1 MARKKQ
7 SKKSKI
13 GRRLRKRIKLK
24 SKALKTELPKEAKVK
39 KRTKPSSPSV
49 KKIKLKKSVSSLP
62 VYSKE
67 PLHKTKI
74 RVIGIGG
81 GGGFVVSEIASRIKK
96 ASFVVANTDIQALK
110 KLDKRAKPF
119 QFGQEL
125 TYGLGTGMN
134 SELGKIAAKEEK
146 EKIKKLL
153 EGQDLCILLACLG
166 GGAGSGAAPIFAK
179 ISRDLGNLTYG
190 IFTLPFKFEG
200 EKKAQIARE
209 SLKKIKPYL
218 NALSVI
224 PNERIFQIID
234 KDTPLRAALSVI
246 NKNLA
251 ESLEG
256 LIEMIYDS
264 GLINIDFADLKTI
277 FEGQGKITYL
287 NTVEVSGPDRREE
300 AIKKVISNPLYPYT
314 IRGAKGVLFN
324 IAGEKNLAMNEI
336 SQISKTISDLVNKEA
351 KIIFG
356 ISQLSFL
363 SMEGGKD
370 KKGRDKIKITLLATG
385 CRAKIFPQ
393 KPRKLRLKTSHLKL
407 KPKKVRKKAKP
418 SFSKTS
424 SKKKSA
430 AIPLAIKKPLKLLK
444 KRRIKTLKIKP
455 STRAELGAGP
465 VPHQK
470 LRFGA
475 GVKPKKVKTKHRQ
488 KNEKVYLSEIPGQRK
503 KIEEKVEV
511 KPVKNYKDI
520 EKTQKEQI
528 SKEIKVRRSAL
539 QIKKEIEE
547 AEQDLLDQ
555 EKKWETPAFLRK
567 KLAKNE

>member
-1 MARKKQ
+1 MARKKPV
-7 SKKSKI
+7 KKSKTR
-13 GRRLRKRIKLK
+13 RRLRKKN
-24 SKALKTELPKEAKVK
+24 
-39 KRTKPSSPSV
+39 
-49 KKIKLKKSVSSLP
+49 KLKKPVSSLP
-62 VYSKE
+62 VYSKG

-81 GGGFVVSEIASRIKK
+81 GGGFIVSEIASRIKK

-110 KLDKRAKPF
+110 KIDKRVKIF
-119 QFGQEL
+119 QFGQNF
-125 TYGLGTGMN
+125 TFGLGTGMN

-153 EGQDLCILLACLG
+153 ENQDLCILVACLG
-166 GGAGSGAAPIFAK
+166 GGTGSGAAPIFAK
-179 ISRDLGNLTYG
+179 TSRDLGNITYG

-200 EKKAQIARE
+200 EKKEKAARE

-234 KDTPLRAALSVI
+234 KETPLRAALSVI
-246 NKNLA
+246 NKSLA

-256 LIEMIYDS
+256 LIEMIYGS

-287 NTVEVSGPDRREE
+287 NTVEVSGSDRREE
-300 AIKKVISNPLYPYT
+300 AIKKVISNPLYPYS

-356 ISQLSFL
+356 ISQLPFL
-363 SMEGGKD
+363 SMKGGKD

-385 CRAKIFPQ
+385 CGTKIFSQ
-393 KPRKLRLKTSHLKL
+393 
-407 KPKKVRKKAKP
+407 KPKKPRRKIAP
-418 SFSKTS
+418 
-424 SKKKSA
+424 
-430 AIPLAIKKPLKLLK
+430 
-444 KRRIKTLKIKP
+444 
-455 STRAELGAGP
+455 
-465 VPHQK
+465 
-470 LRFGA
+470 
-475 GVKPKKVKTKHRQ
+475 
-488 KNEKVYLSEIPGQRK
+488 K
-503 KIEEKVEV
+503 KIESKEKKKKLESSPTKLPKEAKVKKRIKFSSPTKLPKTEKVIKKSPQLKQKMKTPKKTKMKPEKSKDKSSRQTKKIQVLSSEPLNQKKEVDKEV
-511 KPVKNYKDI
+511 KVK
-520 EKTQKEQI
+520 
-528 SKEIKVRRSAL
+528 VGRSAL

-547 AEQDLLDQ
+547 AEQDLLNQ
-555 EKKWETPAFLRK
+555 EKKWEAPAFLRK

>member
-7 SKKSKI
+7 AQKKKI
-13 GRRLRKRIKLK
+13 RRRPKR
-24 SKALKTELPKEAKVK
+24 
-39 KRTKPSSPSV
+39 
-49 KKIKLKKSVSSLP
+49 KIKLKKSVSSLP

-67 PLHKTKI
+67 PFHKTKIRTVPRSARQNLDFVPRTKI

-81 GGGFVVSEIASRIKK
+81 GGGFVVSEIVSRIKK
-96 ASFVVANTDIQALK
+96 ASFVVANTDVQALK
-110 KLDKRAKPF
+110 KLDKRARLF

-153 EGQDLCILLACLG
+153 KGQDLCVLVSCLG

-179 ISRDLGNLTYG
+179 ISRDLGNINYG

-200 EKKAQIARE
+200 EKKEKVARE

-287 NTVEVSGPDRREE
+287 NTVEVSGPNRREE

-324 IAGEKNLAMNEI
+324 ITGEKNLAMNEI

-356 ISQLSFL
+356 ISQLPFL

-393 KPRKLRLKTSHLKL
+393 KPRKPR
-407 KPKKVRKKAKP
+407 RKIAP
-418 SFSKTS
+418 
-424 SKKKSA
+424 
-430 AIPLAIKKPLKLLK
+430 
-444 KRRIKTLKIKP
+444 
-455 STRAELGAGP
+455 
-465 VPHQK
+465 
-470 LRFGA
+470 
-475 GVKPKKVKTKHRQ
+475 
-488 KNEKVYLSEIPGQRK
+488 K
-503 KIEEKVEV
+503 KIELKEKKEKIESSLLKTEKVIKKSPQLKQKMKAPKKTKIKAGKRKDKPSRQTKKVQVLSSEPLNQKKEV
-511 KPVKNYKDI
+511 N
-520 EKTQKEQI
+520 
-528 SKEIKVRRSAL
+528 KEIKVKVGRSAL

-555 EKKWETPAFLRK
+555 EKKWEAPAFLRK

>member
-1 MARKKQ
+1 MARKKPV
-7 SKKSKI
+7 KKNKTR
-13 GRRLRKRIKLK
+13 RRLRKKN
-24 SKALKTELPKEAKVK
+24 
-39 KRTKPSSPSV
+39 
-49 KKIKLKKSVSSLP
+49 KLKKPVSSLP
-62 VYSKE
+62 VYSKG

-81 GGGFVVSEIASRIKK
+81 GGGFIASEIASRIKK

-110 KLDKRAKPF
+110 KIDKRVKIF
-119 QFGQEL
+119 QFGQNF
-125 TYGLGTGMN
+125 TFGLGTGMN

-153 EGQDLCILLACLG
+153 ENQDLCILVACLG
-166 GGAGSGAAPIFAK
+166 GGTGSGAAPIFAK
-179 ISRDLGNLTYG
+179 TSRDLGNITYG

-200 EKKAQIARE
+200 EKKEKAARE

-234 KDTPLRAALSVI
+234 KETPLRAALSVI
-246 NKNLA
+246 NKSLA

-256 LIEMIYDS
+256 LIEMIYGS

-287 NTVEVSGPDRREE
+287 NTVEVSGSDRREE
-300 AIKKVISNPLYPYT
+300 AIKKVISNPLYPYS

-356 ISQLSFL
+356 ISQLPFL
-363 SMEGGKD
+363 SMKDGKD

-385 CRAKIFPQ
+385 CGTKIFSQ
-393 KPRKLRLKTSHLKL
+393 
-407 KPKKVRKKAKP
+407 KPKKPRRK
-418 SFSKTS
+418 
-424 SKKKSA
+424 
-430 AIPLAIKKPLKLLK
+430 I
-444 KRRIKTLKIKP
+444 
-455 STRAELGAGP
+455 
-465 VPHQK
+465 VP
-470 LRFGA
+470 
-475 GVKPKKVKTKHRQ
+475 
-488 KNEKVYLSEIPGQRK
+488 K
-503 KIEEKVEV
+503 KIESKEKKKKLESSPTKLPKTEKVIKKSPQLKKKMKAPKKTKMKPEKKKDKPSRQTKKIQVLSSEPLNQKKEVDKEV
-511 KPVKNYKDI
+511 KVK
-520 EKTQKEQI
+520 
-528 SKEIKVRRSAL
+528 VGRSAL

-547 AEQDLLDQ
+547 AEQNLLDQ
-555 EKKWETPAFLRK
+555 EKKWEAPAFLRK

>member
-24 SKALKTELPKEAKVK
+24 
-39 KRTKPSSPSV
+39 
-49 KKIKLKKSVSSLP
+49 KSVSSLP

-67 PLHKTKI
+67 PLHKTKT

-96 ASFVVANTDIQALK
+96 ASFVVANTDLQALK
-110 KLDKRAKPF
+110 KLDKRARLF

-179 ISRDLGNLTYG
+179 TSRDLGNLTYG

-234 KDTPLRAALSVI
+234 KETPLRAALSVI

-287 NTVEVSGPDRREE
+287 NTVEVSGPNRREE

-356 ISQLSFL
+356 ISQLPFL

-393 KPRKLRLKTSHLKL
+393 KPRKLRLRTSHLKL

-430 AIPLAIKKPLKLLK
+430 AIPLAIKKSLKLSKPVAPLPVIASQLLK
-444 KRRIKTLKIKP
+444 KRRIKTLKIRTVP
-455 STRAELGAGP
+455 RSARQNLDSSLRSEL
-465 VPHQK
+465 K
-470 LRFGA
+470 
-475 GVKPKKVKTKHRQ
+475 VKPKKVKTKHRQ

-555 EKKWETPAFLRK
+555 EKKWEAPAFLRK